1 MNKSLNTTEQTL
13 KYRVGKDNQGVVLY
27 LTEQELED
35 LHRIGY
41 AGRSQYTNQQWAKIR
56 KILKKVY
63 GAV

>member
-1 MNKSLNTTEQTL
+1 MANNEQL
-13 KYRVGKDNQGVVLY
+13 KYKIGKDNQGVSHY
-27 LTEQELED
+27 ITEEELAD
-35 LHRIGY
+35 LHKIGY

>member
-1 MNKSLNTTEQTL
+1 MNKLQNDTEQIL
-13 KYRVGKDNQGVVLY
+13 KYRVGKDYQGVVLFI
-27 LTEQELED
+27 TERELED

-41 AGRSQYTNQQWAKIR
+41 GGRSQYTSQQWAKIR